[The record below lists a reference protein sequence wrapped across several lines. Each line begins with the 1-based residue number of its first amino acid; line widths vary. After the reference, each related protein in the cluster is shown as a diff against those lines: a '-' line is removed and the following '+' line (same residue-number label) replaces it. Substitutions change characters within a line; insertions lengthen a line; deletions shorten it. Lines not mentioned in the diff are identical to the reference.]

1 MKINLPWAINRE
13 LLAIIYNRSIE
24 LRPSP
29 RAYTNRGLVKFESKD
44 ISGAID
50 DYTQAIKLY
59 PKYSEAYYYRGLA
72 RSTYYEY
79 PEGALPD
86 YNEAIKLNPNYAKA
100 YFNRGN
106 LKSYLSDSPQER
118 LRQRQGAI
126 ADLKK
131 AADLFQEQGNKIDYQ
146 RALKNLETEIKNK
159 K

>member
-1 MKINLPWAINRE
+1 MSTGNQK
-13 LLAIIYNRSIE
+13 
-24 LRPSP
+24 
-29 RAYTNRGLVKFESKD
+29 
-44 ISGAID
+44 GAID

-59 PKYSEAYYYRGLA
+59 PKYSEVYNYRGLA

-86 YNEAIKLNPNYAKA
+86 YNEAIKLNSTYAKA

-106 LKSYLSDSPQER
+106 LKSYLSDR
-118 LRQRQGAI
+118 KGAI

-146 RALKNLETEIKNK
+146 RATKNLEAETKNK